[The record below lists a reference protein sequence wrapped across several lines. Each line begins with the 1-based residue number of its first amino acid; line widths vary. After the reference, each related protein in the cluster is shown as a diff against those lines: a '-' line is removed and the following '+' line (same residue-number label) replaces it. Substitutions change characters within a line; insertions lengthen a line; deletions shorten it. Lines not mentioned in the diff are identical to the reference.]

1 MFSGLPP
8 KADLRDLPLRS
19 ATEQPTDLLFWL
31 GDGACGAYRAR
42 VPATTKVSIGRT
54 DSKRT
59 LGFIA
64 STGETRVDFVLNKDQ
79 VEELIAYLQ
88 IIQAGVLRP
97 LGRKPDQLSLRKVNE
112 QLHAR
117 RAATKFAVKRR

>member
-1 MFSGLPP
+1 MDKSHL
-8 KADLRDLPLRS
+8 ALPLRS

-54 DSKRT
+54 DSKRA

-64 STGETRVDFVLNKDQ
+64 SRGETRLDFVLNKDQ
-79 VEELIAYLQ
+79 VEEPIAYLQ
-88 IIQAGVLRP
+88 IIQAGLLIP
-97 LGRKPDQLSLRKVNE
+97 ILSKSDSLGIPKS
-112 QLHAR
+112 
-117 RAATKFAVKRR
+117 AAK